1 MKKTKIVCTMGPK
14 TENREVL
21 TNLVKNGM
29 NVARF
34 NFSHGDHEEQLG
46 RVKLLKS
53 VREELGVPVAMLLD
67 TKGPEIRTGL
77 LKEDKITLKDG
88 QTFTLTTDVIDGDSD
103 KVTVTYAGLPND
115 VVKGNKILIDDGLI
129 ELEVVSTTDKDV
141 VCTVLSGGELSQK
154 KGVNVPN
161 VNVKLPALTEKD
173 KSDILFGIEHGYDF
187 IAASFVRTAAA
198 VKEIRAILDAH
209 NSDIKIIAKIEN
221 QEGVENIDAIIAEAD
236 GIMVAR
242 GDLGVE
248 IPAEEVPFVQKR
260 LIKKCNDACKPVI
273 TATQMLDSMMRNAR
287 PTRAEVTDVANAI
300 YDGTDAI
307 MLSGETAAGKYP
319 VEAVKMMSQIAEAT
333 ELHIDYTS
341 LKDKKNVRNQGIATA
356 VSFST
361 VATATNLNAKVI
373 IASSKSGAT
382 TRLVSKFK
390 PDALIVGMTPNES
403 TLRKMQ
409 LLWGVQPVLSKEYTS
424 TDEMIDAAMEKV
436 KEEKL
441 VEAGDI
447 VVLTAGGPINNDGV
461 TNTMKVLTVK

>member
-103 KVTVTYAGLPND
+103 KVTVTYTGLPND

-187 IAASFVRTAAA
+187 IAASFVRTAEA

-300 YDGTDAI
+300 YDGTDVI
-307 MLSGETAAGKYP
+307 MLSGESANGSYP
-319 VEAVKMMSQIAEAT
+319 VNAVRTMAKIAEET
-333 ELHIDYTS
+333 EKNLDYH
-341 LKDKKNVRNQGIATA
+341 VA
-356 VSFST
+356 VSKAKKHIPAIAGVISRATCNAAAELQASAIISST
-361 VATATNLNAKVI
+361 Q
-373 IASSKSGAT
+373 SGAT
-382 TRLVSKFK
+382 AQRLSQCR
-390 PDALIVGMTPNES
+390 PECPIVAVTPCEKVAKKLVFS
-403 TLRKMQ
+403 
-409 LLWGVQPVLSKEYTS
+409 WGVYPIVAEKMES
-424 TDEMIDAAMEKV
+424 TDEMMEKAV
-436 KEEKL
+436 TIAE
-441 VEAGDI
+441 EAGFVKKGDT
-447 VVLTAGGPINNDGV
+447 VVMAAGVPVAKGA
-461 TNTMKVLTVK
+461 TNLMKVSVVE